1 MEMVKYIYFIS
12 ISVHYLLSQTSTT
25 TVTSEADTPAALATW
40 LIS

>member
-1 MEMVKYIYFIS
+1 MVKYIYFIY
-12 ISVHYLLSQTSTT
+12 ISVHYLLSQTFSTT